1 MEELW
6 WRGSIFHQDRDC
18 DFLGS
23 QHLVIIRGAQQ
34 EALDFMIIVGN
45 AKNSEFVILIP
56 VSNFSLSLS
65 VVFPF

>member
-1 MEELW
+1 MVEG
-6 WRGSIFHQDRDC
+6 RGSIFHQDRDC

-34 EALDFMIIVGN
+34 EALDFMVIVGN